1 MTETIEAPPVVA
13 APQLD
18 AIVAKYIALRDAKA
32 TRKKA
37 YEADIETIDAAM
49 DKCELYFRNTMLA
62 QGLTS
67 LPTKSGT
74 PYMTEKTSVTVAD
87 PALYKAW
94 IEADPSRWAFLDV
107 KANKTAVVA
116 YKEEHN
122 DLPPGLN
129 WRAEVAVN
137 VRR

>member
-1 MTETIEAPPVVA
+1 
-13 APQLD
+13 
-18 AIVAKYIALRDAKA
+18 
-32 TRKKA
+32 
-37 YEADIETIDAAM
+37 M

-74 PYMTEKTSVTVAD
+74 PYMTEKTSVTVSD
-87 PALYKAW
+87 PAAYKAW
-94 IEADPSRWAFLDV
+94 IEEDPARWVFLDV

-116 YKEEHN
+116 YKEEFD